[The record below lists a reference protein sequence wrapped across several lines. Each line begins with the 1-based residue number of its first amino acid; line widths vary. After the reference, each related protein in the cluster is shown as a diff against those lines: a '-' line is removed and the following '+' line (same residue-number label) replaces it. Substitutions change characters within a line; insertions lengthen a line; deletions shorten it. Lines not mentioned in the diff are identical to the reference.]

1 MKKTLIVLALVVLAI
16 VPVAA
21 KGSFGV
27 GLELGSP
34 VGATFNYDFKGTKV
48 DWEGYTTVGF
58 GFIGGNNI
66 DAVFGAQVK
75 VVDFQISKAKF
86 DVKVGAQAGL
96 LVTLGES
103 TTFGMSAR
111 GTVALSYDWLWKN
124 VGNFTAYLR
133 LAPGVKLTFSGG
145 GVSPAFNFAGALG
158 LVYHF
163 GNPSLV

>member
-27 GLELGSP
+27 GLELGAP
-34 VGATFNYDFKGTKV
+34 VGVTFNYDLKGTKV

-58 GFIGGNNI
+58 GFIGGNNL
-66 DAVFGAQVK
+66 DAVVGAQIK

-86 DVKVGAQAGL
+86 DVKVGAQAGAI
-96 LVTLGES
+96 VPFGEGP
-103 TTFGMSAR
+103 FGVSLR
-111 GTVALSYDWLWKN
+111 GTAAISYDWLWKN

-133 LAPGVKLTFSGG
+133 VAPGVKFTFAGG
-145 GVSPAFNFAGALG
+145 FDAAFNIAGALG

-163 GNPSLV
+163 GNPSVV